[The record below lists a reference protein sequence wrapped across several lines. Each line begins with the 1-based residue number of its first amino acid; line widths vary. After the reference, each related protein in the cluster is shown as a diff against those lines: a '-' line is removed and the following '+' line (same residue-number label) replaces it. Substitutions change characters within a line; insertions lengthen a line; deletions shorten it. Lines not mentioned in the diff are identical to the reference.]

1 MSTTTKAKHYKVTR
15 RKVVHGQTIPMV
27 FSWTEGDG
35 YIGIQFPGCYEHD
48 VIQAW
53 DYEANVP
60 LFTGREAFIAEV
72 AEYLKDTE
80 PDTLTEYWTSR
91 SREGS

>member
-48 VIQAW
+48 VIQVW
-53 DYEANVP
+53 DYDTNNGTI
-60 LFTGREAFIAEV
+60 TGRDGFISEV
-72 AEYLKDTE
+72 ADFTKEIGAEYLAEAYQYRTRK
-80 PDTLTEYWTSR
+80 S
-91 SREGS
+91 